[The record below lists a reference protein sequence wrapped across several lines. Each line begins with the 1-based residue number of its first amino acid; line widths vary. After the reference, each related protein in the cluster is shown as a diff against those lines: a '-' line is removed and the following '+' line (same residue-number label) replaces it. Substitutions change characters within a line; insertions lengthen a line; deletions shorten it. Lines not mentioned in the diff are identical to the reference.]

1 MSKKGEMK
9 IVHIDANKKTAT
21 TLVNTSVIAVLF
33 VCKCQKWGIMEKSD
47 IPLPIQSKISI
58 IIDEVYSNILYYSK
72 ADYIKISCTIQKD
85 KITLACKDNG
95 VKYNPLEKPDADTT
109 ASIEER
115 EAGGLGILIIKKM
128 MDNVTYKY
136 LNSENVLI
144 IDKNL

>member
-1 MSKKGEMK
+1 
-9 IVHIDANKKTAT
+9 
-21 TLVNTSVIAVLF
+21 
-33 VCKCQKWGIMEKSD
+33 MEKSD

-85 KITLACKDNG
+85 KITLAFKDNG